1 MALCSLT
8 SGPRASVAKE
18 AKAADVVVSSET
30 LTLLFRSAWTREPRA
45 REVKEAAAAPTIV
58 HAVCT
63 NEMTD
68 LESSSSAPKAKEA
81 RGEKVDVLADL
92 RHLYY

>member
-8 SGPRASVAKE
+8 SGPRARLAKE
-18 AKAADVVVSSET
+18 AKAADVVVTSET
-30 LTLLFRSAWTREPRA
+30 LTLLFQSAWTREPRA
-45 REVKEAAAAPTIV
+45 KEVKEAAAAPNFV
-58 HAVCT
+58 RAVCT
-63 NEMTD
+63 KEMTD
-68 LESSSSAPKAKEA
+68 LESSSSARKAKEA